1 MAGLVT
7 SFAEFS
13 LLPDLLA
20 LRYGDN
26 FDQNMD
32 QWTQLLTQHGCNTG
46 HVETTDLDPD
56 RNEIAIMAEDAWNLT
71 MKLNLL
77 DSYGQLTNAG
87 QRLVDIS
94 ETPLEQ
100 RHHGDYRIMQNVLA
114 NQIQAHY
121 RGAQGLDVPTLLLQ
135 AAQSLENNTHPW
147 GKYCP
152 GLLLNEFSA
161 LCYYAETDAGLA
173 NTLATSLLEVRRTV
187 MQGRD
192 LPAAEATVP
201 EVLEEFDDSM
211 AIYYEQTPGLNG
223 WLEHQT
229 LTGARASA
237 MLFKFTCL
245 LREGNLIGSVNF
257 LTCLPVHERIE
268 QENTKLITLR
278 DGSQWTRDIN
288 LYTMGVLLGIVLDGN
303 FRSIKGRVLPQLGT
317 DLETRQQVGN
327 RIRMQVA
334 EHRVRN
340 TRKIDLALSMELLVA
355 LILSKIDSPDR
366 VVSNC
371 VVENR
376 YPNNF
381 APGGFPDIL
390 AEYAQGE
397 HNEQYFIMAEVSARN
412 RTDKASYQKQLEQAY
427 DHAEKLQ
434 KENPDQMVYALIVNT
449 GDIGKLYSLQEVYK
463 QFIEDEKLTDTSMV
477 RIVPFSGHDLA
488 SAVKQLQQNVENGLP
503 IERQILFSSQQL
515 AAGMNALRLAMFDDR
530 EREEGWMAQLFCDTV
545 TADSSLNFKP
555 SSDDGGFKPM

>member
-20 LRYGDN
+20 LRSEN
-26 FDQNMD
+26 NLDQTID

-46 HVETTDLDPD
+46 HVETTDFDPD
-56 RNEIAIMAEDAWNLT
+56 INEITIMAEDAWNLT

-94 ETPLEQ
+94 ETPLVQ
-100 RHHGDYRIMQNVLA
+100 RHHGDYQIVQNVLA
-114 NQIQAHY
+114 HQIQAHY
-121 RGAQGLDVPTLLLQ
+121 RGAQELDVPTLLLQ
-135 AAQSLENNTHPW
+135 AAQSLENNNHPW
-147 GKYCP
+147 GCYCP
-152 GLLLNEFSA
+152 GLLLVEFSA
-161 LCYYAETDAGLA
+161 LCCYAETDAGRA

-187 MQGRD
+187 MQGRA
-192 LPAAEATVP
+192 LPAAEATVS
-201 EVLEEFDDSM
+201 EVLEEFADSM
-211 AIYYEQTPGLNG
+211 AIYYEQTSGLNG

-237 MLFKFTCL
+237 ILFKFTCL
-245 LREGNLIGSVNF
+245 LREGSLIGPVNY
-257 LTCLPVHERIE
+257 LTCLPEHERTQ

-303 FRSIKGRVLPQLGT
+303 FRSIRRRVLPQLGT
-317 DLETRQQVGN
+317 DLRTRQQVGN

-355 LILSKIDSPDR
+355 LVLSKIDSPDR
-366 VVSNC
+366 VVSYC
-371 VVENR
+371 VVENHH
-376 YPNNF
+376 PNNF
-381 APGGFPDIL
+381 APGRLPDIL

-397 HNEQYFIMAEVSARN
+397 HNERYFIMAEVSARN
-412 RTDKASYQKQLEQAY
+412 RTDTVSYREQLKQAY
-427 DHAEKLQ
+427 VHAKKLQ
-434 KENPDQMVYALIVNT
+434 QENPDKIVYALIVNT
-449 GDIGKLYSLQEVYK
+449 GKIGEKFELQQVYS
-463 QFIEDEKLTDTSMV
+463 QFITDKELTDTSMV

-488 SAVKQLQQNVENGLP
+488 SAVQQLQQNVDNGSP
-503 IERQILFSSQQL
+503 VERQVLFSSERL
-515 AAGMNALRLAMFDDR
+515 ASAMDALRLAMFVDR

-545 TADSSLNFKP
+545 SADSSLDFKP
-555 SSDDGGFKPM
+555 RSDDGGFSPV